1 MSSCDDLFQE
11 RQRMLLEQQETD
23 AQLARFTK
31 LRMSNDIPDDEFFRR
46 AANDAAD
53 NIGDPANAQ
62 AVDDGIADPK
72 AAESQVSIPE
82 GQPVNYKQQL
92 RTNPEEVVRD
102 YATLTRALMQTGRK
116 LMPDEWKF
124 MGKGVKDA
132 ADLIAQEVGSGMTAD
147 QVLRHLSAADDPF
160 KDAVERTVRLR
171 WWHDTAKK
179 SYLEVVGE
187 IGDFM
192 DANPNVMVDP
202 ALARRS
208 FDNFKVAL
216 MAERHYDH
224 VRNTWSRMGQAM
236 QGKNFDDTM
245 LLADDDV
252 LAARRD
258 LSDPSPEDVPLEE
271 AIALQPGD
279 LAEDQSIARV
289 FNAIDMN
296 RTDPIEAMKQLEL
309 EINSIRITGTDPR
322 KRVPKNLREANFK
335 LANLL
340 AKDSQL
346 FNERTQG
353 LNLGSNLGMALY
365 GPYRKMWENMLYRP
379 VGTKFMDHAMDTWQ
393 AQWAGYGAA
402 VDAVRAS
409 GKEVFMDAWRGDAA
423 FYSSNIETYGKF
435 HQPVEERISE
445 LEAAMN
451 KPAVNFLSHVNPER
465 YRLRMHAAVRLWLYD
480 KTGIPAALRP
490 GLTAMGAVDNLA
502 GFAFHHFDYRN
513 QLEMKARRDGMQL
526 GLVQRRGDNTLGGSD
541 LQLDRRAMHDWI
553 NEKYEEGFYGL
564 QPTEAQVKAYRK
576 EKGISPDVAPDSEVA
591 AEILEERV
599 RSTYGAPAPINP
611 EAKAASEFSEQMR
624 FQNKPGDGNLGQG
637 VYNAINSFRR
647 GNYVADMVI
656 PYLQSP
662 FMGTSLDFTGTGIGG
677 GLDLIRH
684 LTGNR
689 KLSPQEMRRTKANL
703 IIAGHLY
710 ATYAGLSA
718 SGNIVG
724 NGPVDPKEKAEWRAE
739 LAAQGK
745 RPNSIAGV
753 QLLGGVPLISTLF
766 LMEDLRHNIDRSM
779 ISKHDQTNLANAALS
794 VLAGHL
800 TRTTALGNVAQL
812 FDILYG
818 EKSPWNQVGFMGA
831 GQIPGI
837 GVIRSG
843 ERVMNTQS
851 NQLYRNR
858 PWTKAEDDLF
868 DPGVLESLDRTLR
881 EAAYGVS
888 GGFGLLGGNY
898 KDKDWLGTQIRLPW
912 GYGAARYVAH
922 RFFPHLH
929 PEDKVYAELNMLN
942 MLEPPAALMTRTLVG
957 VPMSDDLQ
965 KEYNDT
971 YGSIKGELAPVARL
985 KMAGATPNYRIK
997 LPIAIDLPS
1006 GMRLRADKTLVN
1018 LDLSIFLGKHTKGKT
1033 FLQAARSLM
1042 NDPIYMGMQAAPS
1055 TTSDPGVRDKSRGAL
1070 RTGPASRMMGALKL
1084 YYGYLTEDALGAS
1097 QSPAAEQWRE
1107 RRDMVLDAE
1116 RKGEFERMD
1125 SFQGV
1130 MGGAQ

>member
-11 RQRMLLEQQETD
+11 RQRLLLERQEAE

-46 AANDAAD
+46 AADDAAD
-53 NIGDPANAQ
+53 NIADPANAQ
-62 AVDDGIADPK
+62 AVEDGIADPK
-72 AAESQVSIPE
+72 AADSQVSIPE

-102 YATLTRALMQTGRK
+102 YAVLTRALMQTGKK

-132 ADLIAQEVGSGMTAD
+132 AKLIAEEVGSGMTAD

-192 DANPNVMVDP
+192 DGSPNMTVDP
-202 ALARRS
+202 ALVRRS

-224 VRNTWSRMGQAM
+224 VRNTWARMGQAM
-236 QGKNFDDTM
+236 QGKNFDDAM

-252 LAARRD
+252 LAARRE
-258 LSDPSPEDVPLEE
+258 LADPSPEDVPLED
-271 AIALQPGD
+271 AISLQPGD

-289 FNAIDMN
+289 LNAVDLN
-296 RTDPIEAMKQLEL
+296 RSNPIEAMKQLEL

-322 KRVPKNLREANFK
+322 NRVPKNLREARFK

-353 LNLGSNLGMALY
+353 LNLGSNIAMALY
-365 GPYRKMWENMLYRP
+365 GPYRRMWENALYRP

-402 VDAVRAS
+402 ADAVRAA

-445 LEAAMN
+445 LEAVMN

-465 YRLRMHAAVRLWLYD
+465 HRLRLHAAVRLWLYD
-480 KTGIPAALRP
+480 KTGVPAALRP

-513 QLEMKARRDGMQL
+513 QLEMTARRDGVQL
-526 GLVQRRGDNTLGGSD
+526 GLGSTRD
-541 LQLDRRAMHDWI
+541 MHDWI
-553 NEKYEEGFYGL
+553 NAKYEEGFYGL

-576 EKGISPDVAPDSEVA
+576 EKGIAPEVMPDSDVA

-599 RSTYGAPAPINP
+599 RKHYGAPAPVNP
-611 EAKAASEFSEQMR
+611 EAKAASAFSEEMR
-624 FQNKPGDGNLGQG
+624 FQNKPGDGNIGQG
-637 VYNAINSFRR
+637 AYNAINNFRR
-647 GNYVADMVI
+647 SNYVVDMAI

-689 KLSPQEMRRTKANL
+689 KLSPAEMRRTKANL

-718 SGNIVG
+718 SGLIIG
-724 NGPVDPKEKAEWRAE
+724 NGPVDPKEKLEWRAE
-739 LAAQGK
+739 LEAQGK
-745 RPNSIAGV
+745 KPNSIAGV
-753 QLLGGVPLISTLF
+753 QLIGGVPLISTLF
-766 LMEDLRHNIDRSM
+766 LMEDLRYNLDRSLV
-779 ISKHDQTNLANAALS
+779 SKHDQTNLANAALS

-818 EKSPWNQVGFMGA
+818 QKSPWNQVGFMGA

-837 GVIRSG
+837 GLIRSA
-843 ERVMNTQS
+843 ERTLNTQS
-851 NQLYRNR
+851 NQLYRGR
-858 PWTKAEDDLF
+858 TWTKAEGDLF
-868 DPGVLESLDRTLR
+868 DPGVLESAERSLR

-888 GGFGLLGGNY
+888 GAFGLVGGHY
-898 KDKDWLGTQIRLPW
+898 KDKDWLGTQVRLPW
-912 GYGAARYVAH
+912 GMGAARYLQH

-942 MLEPPAALMTRTLVG
+942 LLEPPKPLMDRTLAG

-971 YGSIKGELAPVARL
+971 YGAIKGEMAPVARL
-985 KMAGATPNYRIK
+985 KLAGASTKFQIK
-997 LPIAIDLPS
+997 LPVAVDLPS
-1006 GMRLRADKTLVN
+1006 GMRVRADKSLVN
-1018 LDLSIFLGKHTKGKT
+1018 LDLSVFLGKHTQGKT

-1055 TTSDPGVRDKSRGAL
+1055 TTSDPGVQDKSRGAL
-1070 RTGPASRMMGALKL
+1070 RSGPATRMMGALKQ
-1084 YYGYLTEDALGAS
+1084 YYHLLTEDALGAS
-1097 QSPAAEQWRE
+1097 KSGEAALWRE
-1107 RRDMVLDAE
+1107 RRDIVLDAE
-1116 RKGEFERMD
+1116 RQKAFDQLGD
-1125 SFQGV
+1125 FQGV
-1130 MGGAQ
+1130 LGGAQ

>member
-11 RQRMLLEQQETD
+11 RQRLLLEQQETD
-23 AQLARFTK
+23 AQLARVTG

-46 AANDAAD
+46 AQDEAAD
-53 NIGDPANAQ
+53 NIDDPANAQ
-62 AVDDGIADPK
+62 AVEEGITNPKGVDGR
-72 AAESQVSIPE
+72 VSIPE

-102 YATLTRALMQTGRK
+102 YATLTRALMQTGKK

-124 MGKGVKDA
+124 LGKGVKDA
-132 ADLIAQEVGSGMTAD
+132 AQLIAEEVGSGMTAD

-179 SYLEVVGE
+179 SYLDVVGE

-224 VRNTWSRMGQAM
+224 VRNTWGRMGQAM
-236 QGKNFDDTM
+236 QGKNFDDAM
-245 LLADDDV
+245 LLADGDV
-252 LAARRD
+252 LAARQE
-258 LSDPSPEDVPLEE
+258 LADPAPENVPLEE
-271 AIALQPGD
+271 VISIQPAD
-279 LAEDQSIARV
+279 LAEDQSIARIL
-289 FNAIDMN
+289 NAADMN
-296 RTDPIEAMKQLEL
+296 RTNPVEAMKQLEL

-353 LNLGSNLGMALY
+353 LNIGSNFGMALY
-365 GPYRKMWENMLYRP
+365 GPYRKMWENMLHRP

-402 VDAVRAS
+402 ADAVRAA

-423 FYSSNIETYGKF
+423 FYSSNIESYGKF
-435 HQPVEERISE
+435 HQPVEERVSE
-445 LEAAMN
+445 LEAAMS

-465 YRLRMHAAVRLWLYD
+465 YRLRLHAAVRLWLYD
-480 KTGIPAALRP
+480 KTGHAAALRP
-490 GLTAMGAVDNLA
+490 GLTAMGAMDNLA

-513 QLEMKARRDGMQL
+513 QLEMKARRDGVQL
-526 GLVQRRGDNTLGGSD
+526 GLNSNRDI
-541 LQLDRRAMHDWI
+541 HDWV
-553 NEKYEEGFYGL
+553 NSKYEEGFYGM

-576 EKGISPDVAPDSEVA
+576 EQGIAPEVMPDSEVA
-591 AEILEERV
+591 AEILETRV
-599 RSTYGAPAPINP
+599 RNTYGAPAPVNP
-611 EAKAASEFSEQMR
+611 DVKAASEFSEQMR
-624 FQNKPGDGNLGQG
+624 FQNKPGDGNIGQG
-637 VYNAINSFRR
+637 VYNAINTFRR
-647 GNYVADMVI
+647 GNHVVDMAI
-656 PYLQSP
+656 PYLQAP
-662 FMGTSLDFTGTGIGG
+662 FMGSSLDFTGTGIGG

-718 SGNIVG
+718 AGLIVG
-724 NGPVDPKEKAEWRAE
+724 NGPIDPKEQKEWRAE
-739 LAAQGK
+739 MDAQGK
-745 RPNSIAGV
+745 KPNSIAGV

-766 LMEDLRHNIDRSM
+766 LMEDLRQNIDRSR
-779 ISKHDQTNLANAALS
+779 ISNHDQANLVNAALS

-818 EKSPWNQVGFMGA
+818 QRSPWNQVGYMGA
-831 GQIPGI
+831 GQIPGVGI
-837 GVIRSG
+837 IRSG

-858 PWTKAEDDLF
+858 PWTKAEEELF
-868 DPGVLESLDRTLR
+868 DPSILESMERNLR

-912 GYGAARYVAH
+912 GYGAVRYVEH

-929 PEDKVYAELNMLN
+929 PEDKVYAELNGLN
-942 MLEPPAALMTRTLVG
+942 MLEPPKALMDRTLTG
-957 VPMSDDLQ
+957 VPMSDGLQ

-971 YGSIKGELAPVARL
+971 YGAIKGEMAPVARL
-985 KMAGATPNYRIK
+985 KLAGASTKFQIK
-997 LPIAIDLPS
+997 LPIAVDLPT
-1006 GMRLRADKTLVN
+1006 GMRLRADKSLVN
-1018 LDLSIFLGKHTKGKT
+1018 LDLSVFLGKHTQGKT

-1042 NDPIYMGMQAAPS
+1042 NDPIYMGMQSAPS
-1055 TTSDPGVRDKSRGAL
+1055 TTSDPGVQDKSKGAL
-1070 RTGPASRMMGALKL
+1070 RAGPASRMMGALKQ
-1084 YYGYLTEDALGAS
+1084 YYSLLTEDALGAS
-1097 QSPAAEQWRE
+1097 QSPEAIQWRD

-1116 RKGEFERMD
+1116 RQSSFDAMEG
-1125 SFQGV
+1125 FQGV

>member
-11 RQRMLLEQQETD
+11 RQRLLLEQQETD
-23 AQLARFTK
+23 ARLARITG
-31 LRMSNDIPDDEFFRR
+31 LRMSNDIPDDEFFQR
-46 AANDAAD
+46 AVNEAAD
-53 NIGDPANAQ
+53 QIDDPANAG
-62 AVDDGIADPK
+62 AVEAGMADPK
-72 AAESQVSIPE
+72 GVDGRVSIPE

-102 YATLTRALMQTGRK
+102 YATLTRALMQTGKK

-124 MGKGVKDA
+124 LGKGVKDA
-132 ADLIAQEVGSGMTAD
+132 AQLIAEEVGSGMTAD
-147 QVLRHLSAADDPF
+147 QVLRHMAAADDPF

-179 SYLEVVGE
+179 SYLDVVGE

-236 QGKNFDDTM
+236 QGKNFDDAM
-245 LLADDDV
+245 LLADGDV
-252 LAARRD
+252 LAARQE
-258 LSDPSPEDVPLEE
+258 LADPIPEDAPLEE
-271 AIALQPGD
+271 VIAIQPTD

-289 FNAIDMN
+289 LNAVDMN
-296 RTDPIEAMKQLEL
+296 RTNPIEAMKQLEL

-353 LNLGSNLGMALY
+353 LNIGSNLGMALY

-402 VDAVRAS
+402 ADAVRAA
-409 GKEVFMDAWRGDAA
+409 GKEVFMDAWKGDAA

-480 KTGIPAALRP
+480 KTGAPAALRP

-513 QLEMKARRDGMQL
+513 QLEMKARRDGVQL
-526 GLVQRRGDNTLGGSD
+526 GLNSNRDI
-541 LQLDRRAMHDWI
+541 HDWV
-553 NEKYEEGFYGL
+553 NSKYEEGFYGM

-576 EKGISPDVAPDSEVA
+576 EKGIAPEVMPDSEVA

-599 RSTYGAPAPINP
+599 RSTYGAPAPVNP
-611 EAKAASEFSEQMR
+611 EAKAAAEFSEQMR
-624 FQNKPGDGNLGQG
+624 FQNKPGDGNIGQG
-637 VYNAINSFRR
+637 AYNAINAFRR
-647 GNYVADMVI
+647 SSYVVDNAI
-656 PYLQSP
+656 PYLQAP
-662 FMGTSLDFTGTGIGG
+662 FAGTSLDFTGIGIGG

-689 KLSPQEMRRTKANL
+689 KLNPQEMRRTKANL

-710 ATYAGLSA
+710 ATYAMLSA
-718 SGNIVG
+718 TGNIIG
-724 NGPVDPKEKAEWRAE
+724 NGPVDPKEKQEWLAE
-739 LAAQGK
+739 LRAQGK

-753 QLLGGVPLISTLF
+753 QLLGGVPLISTMF
-766 LMEDLRHNIDRSM
+766 LMEDLRYNIDRSLV
-779 ISKHDQTNLANAALS
+779 SKHDQSNLADAALS

-818 EKSPWNQVGFMGA
+818 DKSPWNQVGFMGA

-837 GVIRSG
+837 GLIRSG
-843 ERVMNTQS
+843 ERLLNTQS

-858 PWTKAEDDLF
+858 PWTQAEGDLF
-868 DPGVLESLDRTLR
+868 DPSIIESAERTLR

-898 KDKDWLGTQIRLPW
+898 KDKDWMGTPIRLPW
-912 GYGAARYVAH
+912 GFGAARYVEH

-942 MLEPPAALMTRTLVG
+942 KLDPPKALMDRTLAG

-971 YGSIKGELAPVARL
+971 YGAMQGGMVPVARL
-985 KMAGATPNYRIK
+985 KLAGASTKYQIK
-997 LPIAIDLPS
+997 LPIAVDLPS
-1006 GMRLRADKTLVN
+1006 GIRLRADKTLVN
-1018 LDLSIFLGKHTKGKT
+1018 LDLSIFLGKHVQGKT

-1042 NDPIYMGMQAAPS
+1042 NDPVYMGMQATPAM
-1055 TTSDPGVRDKSRGAL
+1055 TSNPGVQDKPKGAL
-1070 RTGPASRMMGALKL
+1070 RSGPASQMIGILKQ
-1084 YYGYLTEDALGAS
+1084 YYHLLTEDALGKS
-1097 QSPAAEQWRE
+1097 QSPEAMQWRE
-1107 RRDMVLDAE
+1107 RRDMVYDAE
-1116 RKGEFERMD
+1116 RQGEFEKFGG
-1125 SFQGV
+1125 FQGV
-1130 MGGAQ
+1130 MGGAE